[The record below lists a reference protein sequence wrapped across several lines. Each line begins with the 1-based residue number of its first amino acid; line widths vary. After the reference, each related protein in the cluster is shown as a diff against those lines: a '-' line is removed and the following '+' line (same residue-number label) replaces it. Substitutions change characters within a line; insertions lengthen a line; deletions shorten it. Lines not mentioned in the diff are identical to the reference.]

1 MRKVTIF
8 NSYSNQ
14 LEEFK
19 PIQEGKAS
27 IYVCGPTVYSSPH
40 IGNFRP
46 VVTFDVLR
54 RLLIALGYQVTF
66 VSNYTDVDDKI
77 IKRAKEL
84 GISEKELTEQVI
96 EEFASLVKEVGSMLP
111 DITPKPTVYMPQII
125 QYIDD
130 LVKNGSAYAR
140 ESGNVYFRI
149 SSVSDYGHLS
159 GNTPESLNAGA
170 RIETADEK
178 ESPLDFALWKK
189 TEEGIKWETPWCLG
203 RPGWHTECCV
213 MIDSIFRNQN
223 GLIDIHG
230 GGFDLKFPHH
240 ENEIAQSRAHNHNE
254 LAHYWMHNGFINI
267 NNEKMSKS
275 LGNVLLAKDV
285 CKLYGGLAFR
295 LMLLNAHY
303 RAPVSFSDETILEA
317 QKNVQKLKTAYKQ
330 LAVTLQVNGVDLLS
344 LKGEG
349 EDAFF
354 DAMCEDLNT
363 PNALSIMY
371 EETKVANQ
379 ALRLRPLDLE
389 KLGASFARLRDY
401 FFVLGLTFDY
411 PLLSKEDIDLYNRY
425 NELKKEKR
433 FEESD
438 ALRASLIAKG
448 IL

>member
-240 ENEIAQSRAHNHNE
+240 ENEIAQARAHNHNQ

-371 EETKVANQ
+371 EETKLANQ

-389 KLGASFARLRDY
+389 KLGTSFARLRDY

-438 ALRASLIAKG
+438 ALRATLIEKG